1 MTTATTTPWPALPLE
16 AWLPTRE
23 TLHRYTQII
32 GKIQL
37 ALTPMVNHFWNVAL
51 RVTARGL
58 ATSALRHDG
67 RTFDIELDL
76 VEHRLIARTDDGA
89 SQVRDLRPVAVAEFY
104 RDVLAMLGALGVRIA
119 IWDHPVEIRTHPIP
133 FSEDRVHAAYDR
145 EYVERFF
152 RILTHASDVLE
163 QFRSRFTGKCSGV
176 GFYWGTF
183 DLSVARYSGRRAP
196 EPPSGPSGP
205 SGPIEREAYSHEV
218 SEAGFWPGDRNYTAP
233 AFYALHHPAP
243 DGFTRAAVR
252 PTEARW
258 EAASRSFLLPYE
270 ACRERDPHA
279 RVLEFCQSTYEA
291 GANLAGWNRAE
302 LERTAESGP
311 PGT

>member
-1 MTTATTTPWPALPLE
+1 MTTAWPSLPLD

-23 TLHRYTQII
+23 TLHRYTQVI

-58 ATSALRHDG
+58 STSALRHAG

-89 SQVRDLRPVAVAEFY
+89 SQARDLRPLAVAEFY
-104 RDVLAMLGALGVRIA
+104 REALAVLGSLGIRIA
-119 IWDHPVEIRTHPIP
+119 IWDRPVEIATDAIP
-133 FSEDRVHAAYDR
+133 FSEDRMHAAYDR

-152 RILTHASDVLE
+152 RILTHASEALE
-163 QFRSRFTGKCSGV
+163 QFRSRFIGKCSGV

-196 EPPSGPSGP
+196 EPSSGGT
-205 SGPIEREAYSHEV
+205 IEREAYSHEV
-218 SEAGFWPGDRNYTAP
+218 SEAGFWPGDRVYTAP

-243 DGFTRAAVR
+243 DGYTRAAVR
-252 PTEARW
+252 PAEARW
-258 EAASRSFLLPYE
+258 QGPSRCFVLPYE
-270 ACRERDPHA
+270 ACRDHDPHA
-279 RVLEFCQSTYEA
+279 KVLEFCQSTYEA

-302 LERTAESGP
+302 LERSF
-311 PGT
+311 